1 MIRKILSV
9 LVSVLL
15 TLMGFG
21 QPLLSFAQEENEYT
35 IAVLDLNANGIS
47 QAEARSLSSNL
58 RVQVTRAVISEEF
71 KKKSGISYTVVERSQ
86 MDKIFEQFD
95 IQNTGCTDISCA
107 VEFGKMLS
115 VERIIIGSVGLV
127 GETYTINISIVDVE
141 SSRTLQVADYRFKG
155 EVDNLLN
162 EGIPD
167 VVSQLLGVK
176 KKSRRTLYI
185 VGGIVLLGGIAAAVL
200 SGGGGDSGGGGT
212 TTGDIIFTIPDPSE

>member
-1 MIRKILSV
+1 MFKKACSIVLSV
-9 LVSVLL
+9 LMI
-15 TLMGFG
+15 LMGFIH
-21 QPLLSFAQEENEYT
+21 PRIASAQEKNEYT

-47 QAEARSLSSNL
+47 QTEAKSLSNSL
-58 RVQVTRAVISEEF
+58 HVQVTRTVTSDEF
-71 KKKSGISYTVVERSQ
+71 RRKSDISYTVIERSQ

-127 GETYTINISIVDVE
+127 GQTYTFNTSIVDVE
-141 SSRTLQVADYRFKG
+141 STRTLQVAEYRFKG

-167 VVSQLLGVK
+167 IVSQLLGVK

-185 VGGIVLLGGIAAAVL
+185 VGGVVLLGGVAAAVL
-200 SGGGGDSGGGGT
+200 SGGGGDDGGSGT
-212 TTGDIIFTIPDPSE
+212 NTGDIIFTIPDPSE

>member
-1 MIRKILSV
+1 MSQKLLPVILC
-9 LVSVLL
+9 VLL
-15 TLMGFG
+15 SLIGFV
-21 QPLLSFAQEENEYT
+21 QPPLSFAQEKNEFT
-35 IAVLDLNANGIS
+35 IAVLDLTANGIS
-47 QAEARSLSSNL
+47 QTEARSLSSSLN
-58 RVQVTRAVISEEF
+58 VQVTRTATSQDYI
-71 KKKSGISYTVVERSQ
+71 KKSGISYTVVERTQ
-86 MDKIFEQFD
+86 MDKIFEEFD

-141 SSRTLQVADYRFKG
+141 SSRTLTVADYKFKG
-155 EVDNLLN
+155 QVDNLLN

-185 VGGIVLLGGIAAAVL
+185 VGGAVLLGGVAAAVL
-200 SGGGGDSGGGGT
+200 SGGGGGDGGGGT

>member
-1 MIRKILSV
+1 MIRGILSIILSV
-9 LVSVLL
+9 LLF
-15 TLMGFG
+15 LMGVF
-21 QPLLSFAQEENEYT
+21 QPRLSCAQEKNEYT

-47 QAEARSLSSNL
+47 QTEAKSLSNSL
-58 RVQVTRAVISEEF
+58 HVQLTRTVTSEEF
-71 KKKSGISYTVVERSQ
+71 IKKSGISYTVVERSQ

-95 IQNTGCTDISCA
+95 IQNTGCTDVSCA

-127 GETYTINISIVDVE
+127 GRTYTINISIVDVE
-141 SSRTLQVADYRFKG
+141 STKTLQVADYRFKG

-167 VVSQLLGVK
+167 VVGQILGMK

-185 VGGIVLLGGIAAAVL
+185 VGGVVLLGGVAAAVL
-200 SGGGGDSGGGGT
+200 SGGGSDDGGSGA